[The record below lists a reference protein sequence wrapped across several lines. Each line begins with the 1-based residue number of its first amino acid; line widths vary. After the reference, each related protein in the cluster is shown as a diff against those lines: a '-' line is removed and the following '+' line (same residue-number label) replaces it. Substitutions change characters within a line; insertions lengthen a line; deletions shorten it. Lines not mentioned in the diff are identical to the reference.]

1 MGQPNIILTHPTQ
14 VRDEQTNDV
23 GRLSPP
29 EMIVSLTSSQ
39 ATVPH
44 TQSANEGL
52 FEGASQRCRLVKPL
66 SNPTAGFDASLLSKD
81 QPTAGLY
88 AKPMLED
95 MPTMASNTS
104 RYETLGRPPK
114 FFGGVGRVR
123 LTLSPTSASSRPA
136 PVVYNRY
143 NTRDMDER

>member
-104 RYETLGRPPK
+104 RYETLVDQHLWCITGTIRE
-114 FFGGVGRVR
+114 
-123 LTLSPTSASSRPA
+123 TWTSDNEA
-136 PVVYNRY
+136 VKIFTV
-143 NTRDMDER
+143 